1 MNAGEPTGEALTAA
15 LIQIASH
22 AERIAVL
29 DEREHGHHEQVTAR
43 LREIAEEAAQ
53 AAARAGADGQG
64 AVAAS
69 LDTLDRQVAALTA
82 RLADLRP
89 GTADDDS
96 QRYEPVPAPRWWN
109 LTGPER
115 DAALGRLNAWVEQ
128 VYRPCYGQLAAL
140 LPRCWAE
147 HPLCLFTLDWLSE
160 LWSVLYLGTARSDR
174 ILAAQA
180 EWQTRLLPG
189 AADQMAADADGCP
202 HRSGRQPPRTPPL
215 WQQTS

>member
-1 MNAGEPTGEALTAA
+1 VSAPDVPGEALTAA

-22 AERIAVL
+22 AERITSL
-29 DEREHGHHEQVTAR
+29 DSREQEHHEQVATR
-43 LREIAEEAAQ
+43 LHEI
-53 AAARAGADGQG
+53 AARADASADGQA
-64 AVAAS
+64 AVTAS
-69 LDTLDRQVAALTA
+69 LNGLDHQVAALAA
-82 RLADLRP
+82 RLAALP
-89 GTADDDS
+89 AGSSDDDD
-96 QRYEPVPAPRWWN
+96 QRYQPAPAPRWWN

-115 DAALGRLNAWVEQ
+115 EAAITRLHAWIDQ

-160 LWSVLYLGTARSDR
+160 LWSVLYLSAARSDR

-189 AADQMAADADGCP
+189 AADQMAADSDGCP
-202 HRSGRQPPRTPPL
+202 HRSGPRQPSRTPAT
-215 WQQTS
+215 WH